1 MVRWLGA
8 LISLGLGLA
17 QPVYS
22 GVQEQALTYLS
33 DGLRIKARVFWPV
46 GEGPFPAVLFNH
58 GGVDGLSEGTLE
70 RCRELAQAGYVV
82 FASSY
87 RGEDGSEGVVE
98 VAKGE
103 VDDVL
108 AGLEWLR
115 QQPRVDPSRIA
126 AVGTSHGALVSL
138 LAASRTDG
146 IRALVFAYGI
156 ADIYTWYDYL
166 VRTGQLGQ
174 DELTLRT
181 YGGGP
186 QDRPQSFRIRHGLG
200 VVEKLPGTMPV
211 LILQGAKDTVVP
223 PDQARALAKA
233 LEARGQPYR
242 LLLYPHSVHG
252 FLVSRKT
259 LRKQGEKSAVYL
271 ESLQAWAALLEF
283 LRANL

>member
-1 MVRWLGA
+1 M
-8 LISLGLGLA
+8 
-17 QPVYS
+17 
-22 GVQEQALTYLS
+22 
-33 DGLRIKARVFWPV
+33 AR
-46 GEGPFPAVLFNH
+46 
-58 GGVDGLSEGTLE
+58 
-70 RCRELAQAGYVV
+70 R
-82 FASSY
+82 
-87 RGEDGSEGVVE
+87 GVVE

-242 LLLYPHSVHG
+242 LLLYPHSAHG

-271 ESLQAWAALLEF
+271 ESLQAWAALWEF